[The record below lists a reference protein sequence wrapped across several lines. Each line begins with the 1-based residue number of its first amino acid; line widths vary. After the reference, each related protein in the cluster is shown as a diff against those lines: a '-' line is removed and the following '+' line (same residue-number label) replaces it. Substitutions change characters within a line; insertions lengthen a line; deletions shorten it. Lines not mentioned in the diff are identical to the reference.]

1 MTNEFISKNLDP
13 KKRQV
18 VDLWNIYKFTKKRNW
33 LRLMFYYELFE
44 NTPMP
49 KEINREIFK
58 VLSESI
64 YEGSKKRKNHDRDED
79 ICLFYGVLDDK
90 HDGTFKQA
98 AIRAIAKHQPDLTF
112 ESVRT
117 ILRRKFDRKKHTRIG
132 RSTF

>member
-1 MTNEFISKNLDP
+1 MQRYFDFATSTKLWTNEFISKNLDP

-64 YEGSKKRKNHDRDED
+64 Y
-79 ICLFYGVLDDK
+79 
-90 HDGTFKQA
+90 
-98 AIRAIAKHQPDLTF
+98 
-112 ESVRT
+112 
-117 ILRRKFDRKKHTRIG
+117 
-132 RSTF
+132 